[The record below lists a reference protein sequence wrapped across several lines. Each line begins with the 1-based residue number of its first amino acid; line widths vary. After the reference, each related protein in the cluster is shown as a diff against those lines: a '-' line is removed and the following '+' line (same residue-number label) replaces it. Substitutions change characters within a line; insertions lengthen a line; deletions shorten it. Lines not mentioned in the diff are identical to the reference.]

1 MCFSATGSFALS
13 GVLTLLGAA
22 SMARNSSKPH
32 RMFAAIPLLFAAQQA
47 AEGTVWLTIAGDHH
61 TLNRVAVSV
70 FLTIALVVWPTWL
83 PFALRRIECSATRRR
98 TLAALLVAGGVVAV
112 CAVLLMVSFPPFAR
126 IAGHSISYDY
136 AGTGDAPKHLLLLLA
151 YVVPTVAPFFASSL
165 HMARL
170 LGSVLAASLLV
181 SVLVKRDALTSVW
194 CFFAAVLSGLILLAL
209 AREQRATLARAV
221 AGSAL

>member
-47 AEGTVWLTIAGDHH
+47 AEGTVWLTIAGDHR

-209 AREQRATLARAV
+209 AREQRATLARSV
-221 AGSAL
+221 AGK

>member
-209 AREQRATLARAV
+209 AREQRATLARSV
-221 AGSAL
+221 AGK

>member
-83 PFALRRIECSATRRR
+83 PFALRRIERSATRRR

-209 AREQRATLARAV
+209 AREQRATLARSV
-221 AGSAL
+221 AGK

>member
-83 PFALRRIECSATRRR
+83 PFALRRIERSATRRR

-209 AREQRATLARAV
+209 AREQRATLA
-221 AGSAL
+221 L

>member
-209 AREQRATLARAV
+209 AREQRATLA
-221 AGSAL
+221 L